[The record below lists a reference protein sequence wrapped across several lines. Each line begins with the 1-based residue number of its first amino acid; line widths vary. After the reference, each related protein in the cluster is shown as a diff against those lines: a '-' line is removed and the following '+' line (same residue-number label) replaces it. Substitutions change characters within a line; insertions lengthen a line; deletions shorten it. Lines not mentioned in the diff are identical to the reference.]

1 MVLLMKQDKTI
12 NPLLR
17 QKNLVP
23 RGRVGWKPKNGAGKP
38 VDTYRPKAR
47 IEGSFLLNVIA
58 LIACSLKRSK
68 ELGERI
74 RQKTKAFAFW

>member
-23 RGRVGWKPKNGAGKP
+23 RGRVGWKPNNGAGKP
-38 VDTYRPKAR
+38 VATGRYIPSKR
-47 IEGSFLLNVIA
+47 IEESLLLNV
-58 LIACSLKRSK
+58 LH
-68 ELGERI
+68 
-74 RQKTKAFAFW
+74 